1 MRACVCARVC
11 VLDGTLI
18 RACNQSL
25 TYTRKKHQI
34 GKR

>member
-1 MRACVCARVC
+1 MRACVCACVRVC

-25 TYTRKKHQI
+25 TYTRKNIK
-34 GKR
+34 